1 MIVVGAT
8 NRLDIIDQALLRPGR
23 FDRLIFVPL
32 PDKATRKDIFNINLK
47 RMQCSS
53 DALELGEILAELA
66 EGLSGAEIALVCR
79 EAGLKALSEDMKIE
93 TTDSHDIK
101 VGKIHLESALQE
113 VRQRGKQSASK
124 SSLFN

>member
-53 DALELGEILAELA
+53 DALELGEILAELSD
-66 EGLSGAEIALVCR
+66 GLSGAEI
-79 EAGLKALSEDMKIE
+79 GLKALSEDMKIE

>member
-1 MIVVGAT
+1 
-8 NRLDIIDQALLRPGR
+8 
-23 FDRLIFVPL
+23 
-32 PDKATRKDIFNINLK
+32 
-47 RMQCSS
+47 MQCSS
-53 DALELGEILAELA
+53 DPLELGEILAELA
-66 EGLSGAEIALVCR
+66 DGLSGAEIALVCR

-113 VRQRGKQSASK
+113 VRQRGKQSAFK